1 MNTIVHYKIVQNT
14 TLFELQK
21 EVDKSIQD
29 GWQPFG
35 SLVAAT
41 PVLHDEE
48 IAPVFAQPMVKS

>member
-1 MNTIVHYKIVQNT
+1 MNTIIHYKVVQST

-35 SLVAAT
+35 SLAAVT